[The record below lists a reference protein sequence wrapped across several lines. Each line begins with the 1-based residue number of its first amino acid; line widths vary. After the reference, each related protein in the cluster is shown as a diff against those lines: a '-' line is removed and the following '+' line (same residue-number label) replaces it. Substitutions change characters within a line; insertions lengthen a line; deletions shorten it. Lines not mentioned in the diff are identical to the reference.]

1 MIEGK
6 VPDDFVLSQ
15 SNLQMF
21 VDCNRR
27 FFLTHI
33 ARLPW
38 PALEASPLAEY
49 EAAMRRG
56 ELFHLL
62 VERATEGL
70 EVESATLSEPLR
82 SWIEAWQ
89 NEGLHDVPAG
99 VRLTEY
105 MLETT
110 LAAAG
115 NDEGSAPHRLVAK
128 FDLLAAD
135 FDAETAGSVIIVDW
149 KTNAYAPTIEQLH
162 RRLQSVI
169 YPYVL
174 VEASP
179 NLPFGEIAP
188 DQVAMRYWYAGA
200 PDAPRTLRYD
210 ADQHEAN
217 RLFLRDLLA
226 DLLSR
231 RGEEAF
237 PKVADTPQ
245 NRKRF
250 CNYCVYR
257 SRCER
262 GDQPGDIAGHDD
274 ESDTGLGNLDLGDV
288 EEAIES
294 WSIED
299 VTELAF

>member
-1 MIEGK
+1 MLEGS

-21 VDCNRR
+21 VDCKRR

-62 VERATEGL
+62 VQRATEG
-70 EVESATLSEPLR
+70 VATDSSALAEPLR
-82 SWIEAWQ
+82 TLVEAWQ
-89 NEGLHDVPAG
+89 VDGLDGVPSD

-110 LAAAG
+110 LADGDVPGETRDEAA
-115 NDEGSAPHRLVAK
+115 HRLVAK

-135 FDAETAGSVIIVDW
+135 ARGNAMIVDW
-149 KTNAYAPTIEQLH
+149 KTNARAPTVDQL
-162 RRLQSVI
+162 RTRLQSVI

-179 NLPFGEIAP
+179 KLPFGQLEP
-188 DQVAMRYWYAGA
+188 DHVVMRYWYAGA
-200 PDAPRTLRYD
+200 PDAPRTLRYNR
-210 ADQHEAN
+210 DQHEAN
-217 RLFLRDLLA
+217 GLLLRELLA
-226 DLLSR
+226 DLRSR
-231 RGEEAF
+231 AGEEEF
-237 PKVADTPQ
+237 PKVEDTPQ
-245 NRKRF
+245 NRRRF
-250 CNYCVYR
+250 CNFCIYR

-262 GDQPGDIAGHDD
+262 GDQPGEIAEHDD
-274 ESDTGLGNLDLGDV
+274 ESAVDLGEV
-288 EEAIES
+288 EEVIES

>member
-1 MIEGK
+1 MLEGT

-15 SNLQMF
+15 SNLQMY
-21 VDCNRR
+21 VDCKRR

-62 VERATEGL
+62 VERATEGVT
-70 EVESATLSEPLR
+70 VESDALAEPLR
-82 SWIEAWQ
+82 GWVEAWQ
-89 NEGLHDVPAG
+89 GEGLEGVPAG
-99 VRLTEY
+99 ERLTEY

-110 LAAAG
+110 LAAGEEDDA
-115 NDEGSAPHRLVAK
+115 SAHRIVAK

-135 FDAETAGSVIIVDW
+135 AAGKVMIVDW
-149 KTNAYAPTIEQLH
+149 KTNARAPTVEQL
-162 RRLQSVI
+162 RTRLQSVI

-179 NLPFGEIAP
+179 NLPFGAIDP
-188 DQVAMRYWYAGA
+188 DQVIMRYWYAGA
-200 PDAPRTLRYD
+200 PDSPRMLRYSR
-210 ADQHEAN
+210 DQHAAN
-217 RLFLRDLLA
+217 RLLLHELLA
-226 DLLSR
+226 DLRSLA
-231 RGEEAF
+231 GEEAF
-237 PKVADTPQ
+237 PKVADTEA

-250 CNYCVYR
+250 CNFCIYR

-262 GDQPGDIAGHDD
+262 GSQAGDIADHDD
-274 ESDTGLGNLDLGDV
+274 EASVELGDV
-288 EEAIES
+288 EEVIES

-299 VTELAF
+299 IAELAF